1 MATEQQ
7 PMTLESQ
14 LNEQYSMHCGTINS
28 PLRAELAVKSLK
40 RRDEKLRIPSEDLR
54 IIEKLY
60 HKAYPDAGR
69 KRGALL
75 RYIKDLRENNE
86 PSTQLTKNLIK
97 FIKRESRTL

>member
-7 PMTLESQ
+7 PVTLEDRLS
-14 LNEQYSMHCGTINS
+14 EQHSMFCRNINS
-28 PLRAELAVKSLK
+28 PVRADLEIKAIK

-75 RYIKDLRENNE
+75 RYIRDLRENNE
-86 PSTQLTKNLIK
+86 PSTQLTKNFIK
-97 FIKRESRTL
+97 YIKRETRTF

>member
-1 MATEQQ
+1 
-7 PMTLESQ
+7 MTLESQ
-14 LNEQYSMHCGTINS
+14 LTEQYSMYFRHINS
-28 PLRAELAVKSLK
+28 PVRAEFEVKSLK
-40 RRDEKLRIPSEDLR
+40 KIDEKLRIPSEDLR

-86 PSTQLTKNLIK
+86 PSTQLTKNFIK
-97 FIKRESRTL
+97 FINRESRTF